1 MSDKPIDAEV
11 MPETQALAVRQQA
24 GALAPSGLFG
34 TSDPSQVIE
43 RAANI
48 ATALRAV
55 ILKQGL
61 ISNIQGKQYPKCEA
75 WTLLGTMLGVFPVL
89 VWSRQVEG
97 GWEARVEARTKDGA
111 IVGAAEAECL
121 KTERNWAN
129 RDDFALRSMAQTR
142 ATAKCLRM
150 PLGFVMTL
158 SGFQPTP
165 AEEMVSDHPQNG
177 LGAKKG
183 YQHTTPPVKT
193 PPAPTGSD
201 SRAAQP
207 AHPSVIP
214 FPTAKHRERMIEALK
229 AAPGGQNRQTVTE
242 YFRKVGPPHMLLPTE
257 ELEHL
262 PLRFVPATKDQ
273 MFDLSA
279 KIARFSAGDPATAA
293 FPPHPEPTPPA
304 PPAPPAP
311 PVTALPKRPAVP
323 DDEAWRGV
331 IVPVP
336 PKGIKRDVYLKHP
349 ETIGELFDLRHG
361 QDEEAQAARQ
371 RLWGFVN
378 HYEAKPWVGKDGK
391 QRPPSAT
398 DVKFRE
404 ALDAFALWF
413 ERNHPDEKL

>member
-1 MSDKPIDAEV
+1 MTEKPIDAEV
-11 MPETQALAVRQQA
+11 VPETQAIAVRQQA

-55 ILKQGL
+55 ILKQRL

-183 YQHTTPPVKT
+183 SKDTTPPVKT
-193 PPAPTGSD
+193 PPAPTGSEPIPAQ
-201 SRAAQP
+201 SPAAP
-207 AHPSVIP
+207 AIA
-214 FPTAKHRERMIEALK
+214 FPTVKHRERMIEALK
-229 AAPGGQNRQTVTE
+229 AAPGAPNRDMVTE
-242 YFRKVGPPHMLLPTE
+242 YMRKVGPPHMLLTTE
-257 ELEHL
+257 ELEDL
-262 PLRFVPATKDQ
+262 PLRFVPATREQ
-273 MFDLSA
+273 MGLLASR
-279 KIARFSAGDPATAA
+279 IAAFAAGERAEPA
-293 FPPHPEPTPPA
+293 FPPHPE
-304 PPAPPAP
+304 PAPPAP

-323 DDEAWRGV
+323 TDQAWRDV
-331 IVPVP
+331 IVTVP
-336 PKGIKRDVYLKHP
+336 RKGMKKAEYEAHP
-349 ETIGELFDLRHG
+349 DTIGALYDLRHG
-361 QDEEAQAARQ
+361 NDEEAESARR
-371 RLWGFVN
+371 RLWWL
-378 HYEAKPWVGKDGK
+378 AKEWKPEPREFKGKVY
-391 QRPPSAT
+391 QPSQA
-398 DVKFRE
+398 DFKARE
-404 ALDAFALWF
+404 ALDAFLVFF